1 MDITLNLIFHSKTTS
16 LERQHIRNKVVQN
29 VGAYMKQLNM
39 GSPIIIN
46 EIIQRVM
53 ETSEQILDM
62 EFKNLLL
69 VKKNISLR
77 MLSLH

>member
-1 MDITLNLIFHSKTTS
+1 
-16 LERQHIRNKVVQN
+16 RNKVVQN

-62 EFKNLLL
+62 EFKKL
-69 VKKNISLR
+69 VVGEKEYFIKNVEPSLEER
-77 MLSLH
+77 YFLRKINVA

>member
-1 MDITLNLIFHSKTTS
+1 
-16 LERQHIRNKVVQN
+16 
-29 VGAYMKQLNM
+29 MKQLNM

-62 EFKNLLL
+62 EFKNLLS
-69 VKKNISLR
+69 VKR
-77 MLSLH
+77 VLH